1 MTATK
6 NILEIRNLTKT
17 FPGVVALDK
26 IDMDIKAGEVHVLV
40 GENGAGKS
48 TLVKVLSGVYRPDEG
63 AVLYEG
69 ATYAP
74 YAPHDAIL
82 AGIRV
87 VYQEFNLLS
96 FLSVAENIFFENL
109 PTQMGLVN
117 YQKLYADT
125 RKVLAEVGLDISPR
139 TPVEKLGVA
148 QTQLIE
154 IAKALSSD
162 SKVLI
167 MDEPT
172 ATLTPKE
179 ITTLFE
185 IIEKLKQKGVT
196 IIYIS
201 HRLEEIY
208 EIGDRVTVLRNG
220 ERVAT
225 RPLAEVSVDELVS
238 MMVGKE
244 IKEQYLFKRDITPG
258 EVLFEVKN
266 LRYAGNGQ
274 NVSFAVRHGE
284 ILGIAGLVGSGRT
297 EAMRAIF
304 GADPR
309 NGGTLLLNGREITI
323 NNPGDAVRHG
333 IGLLTEDRKSQ
344 GLILEMPCY
353 VNMTLTD
360 TARIS
365 RGGLL
370 QKGVERAE
378 AQKLVKGLDIRTP
391 SVEQLAQNLSGGN
404 QQKLV
409 IAKWLFRN
417 SELLIFDEPT
427 RGIDVGAKFEIYTLL
442 WELAAQG
449 KGIIVISSDLP
460 ELLGICH
467 RLLVF
472 SRGKVTGRLDRSE
485 FDPEKILSLAYQEYI
500 QPKKQHIERG
510 H

>member
-1 MTATK
+1 MTTTK

-17 FPGVVALDK
+17 FPGVVAVDK
-26 IDMDIKAGEVHVLV
+26 VDMDIRAGEVHVLV

-48 TLVKVLSGVYRPDEG
+48 TLVKILSGVYHPEQG
-63 AVLYEG
+63 TILYEG
-69 ATYAP
+69 SP
-74 YAPHDAIL
+74 YVPRTPHDAIL

-96 FLSVAENIFFENL
+96 FLSVAENIFFEEI

-117 YQKLYADT
+117 YPKLYADT

-139 TPVEKLGVA
+139 TPVENLGVA

-154 IAKALSSD
+154 IAKAISSD

-179 ITTLFE
+179 ISTLFE

-201 HRLEEIY
+201 HRLDEIY
-208 EIGDRVTVLRNG
+208 KIGDRVTVLRNG
-220 ERVAT
+220 ERVGT
-225 RPLAEVSVDELVS
+225 EPLAGVSVDELVR

-244 IKEQYLFKRDITPG
+244 IKEQYLFRSDIAPG

-274 NVSFAVRHGE
+274 NISFTVRRGE

-297 EAMRAIF
+297 EAMRAVF
-304 GADPR
+304 GADPK
-309 NGGTLLLNGREITI
+309 GGGDLTLKGREITVK
-323 NNPGDAVRHG
+323 NPGDAVRHG
-333 IGLLTEDRKSQ
+333 IGLLTEDRKLQ

-353 VNMTLTD
+353 ANITITD
-360 TARIS
+360 TAKIS
-365 RGGLL
+365 KAGLL
-370 QKGVERAE
+370 RKGSERSE
-378 AQKLVKGLDIRTP
+378 AQRLVKDLDIRTP
-391 SVEQLAQNLSGGN
+391 SVNQLAKNLSGGN

-427 RGIDVGAKFEIYTLL
+427 RGIDVGAKYEIYTLL
-442 WELAAQG
+442 WDLAAQG

-467 RLLVF
+467 RMLVF
-472 SRGKVTGRLDRSE
+472 SKGKVTGQLDRNE
-485 FDPEKILSLAYQEYI
+485 FDPETILALAYQEHI
-500 QPKKQHIERG
+500 KQNKGHIGRG
-510 H
+510 N